1 MTVILRIVVWRTV
14 AILALVLGVIGLML
28 PIMPTVPFL
37 LVAAWAGGKGWPAL
51 EAKLLSHPKYG
62 PQIIAWRKYG
72 VVKRQPK
79 VIASVM
85 MGGSSIM
92 LAFSPVHLALKLSVI
107 GIMATVAVW
116 LWLRPEQAPK
126 QANEATTEPTDSS
139 N

>member
-1 MTVILRIVVWRTV
+1 MRVILRILLWRTI
-14 AILALVLGVIGLML
+14 AILALLLGVIGLLL

-37 LVAAWAGGKGWPAL
+37 LVAAWAGGKGWPVL
-51 EAKLLSHPKYG
+51 EQKLLAHPKYG

-85 MGGSSIM
+85 MGGSAIM
-92 LAFSPVHLALKLSVI
+92 LGFSPAPFALKFAII

-116 LWLRPEQAPK
+116 LWLRPEA
-126 QANEATTEPTDSS
+126 EPTTATDSD
-139 N
+139 

>member
-1 MTVILRIVVWRTV
+1 MRVILRILLWRTI
-14 AILALVLGVIGLML
+14 AILALLLGVIGLLL

-37 LVAAWAGGKGWPAL
+37 LVAAWAGGKGWPVL
-51 EAKLLSHPKYG
+51 EQKLLAHPKYG

-85 MGGSSIM
+85 MGGSAIM
-92 LAFSPVHLALKLSVI
+92 LGFSPAPFAVKFAVI

-116 LWLRPEQAPK
+116 LWLRPEA
-126 QANEATTEPTDSS
+126 EPTTATKSD
-139 N
+139 

>member
-1 MTVILRIVVWRTV
+1 MRVILRILLWRTIAV
-14 AILALVLGVIGLML
+14 LALRLGVIGLLL

-37 LVAAWAGGKGWPAL
+37 LVAAWAGGKGWPVL
-51 EAKLLSHPKYG
+51 EQKLLAHPKYG

-85 MGGSSIM
+85 MGGSAIM
-92 LAFSPVHLALKLSVI
+92 LGFSPAPFALKFAII

-116 LWLRPEQAPK
+116 LWLRPEA
-126 QANEATTEPTDSS
+126 EPTTATESD
-139 N
+139 

>member
-1 MTVILRIVVWRTV
+1 MRVILRILLWRTI
-14 AILALVLGVIGLML
+14 AILALLLGVIGLLL

-37 LVAAWAGGKGWPAL
+37 LVAAWAGGKGWPVL
-51 EAKLLSHPKYG
+51 EQKLLAHPKYG

-85 MGGSSIM
+85 MSGSAIM
-92 LAFSPVHLALKLSVI
+92 LGFSPAPFAVKFAVI

-116 LWLRPEQAPK
+116 LWSRPEVAP
-126 QANEATTEPTDSS
+126 ATATESD
-139 N
+139 

>member
-1 MTVILRIVVWRTV
+1 MRIILRILLWRTI
-14 AILALVLGVIGLML
+14 AILALLLGVIGLLL

-37 LVAAWAGGKGWPAL
+37 LVAAWAGGKGWPVL
-51 EAKLLSHPKYG
+51 EQKLLAHPKYG

-85 MGGSSIM
+85 MGGSAIM
-92 LAFSPVHLALKLSVI
+92 LGFSPAPFAVKFAVI

-116 LWLRPEQAPK
+116 LWLRPEA
-126 QANEATTEPTDSS
+126 EPTTATQSD
-139 N
+139 

>member
-1 MTVILRIVVWRTV
+1 MKVILRILLWRTIAV
-14 AILALVLGVIGLML
+14 LALLLGIIGLLL

-37 LVAAWAGGKGWPAL
+37 LVAAWAGGKGWPVL
-51 EAKLLSHPKYG
+51 EQKLLAHPKYG

-85 MGGSSIM
+85 MAGSALM
-92 LAFSPVHLALKLSVI
+92 LGFSPAPFAVKFAVI

-116 LWLRPEQAPK
+116 LWLRPETKP
-126 QANEATTEPTDSS
+126 TTATDSD
-139 N
+139 

>member
-1 MTVILRIVVWRTV
+1 MRVILRILLWRTI
-14 AILALVLGVIGLML
+14 AILALLLGFIGLLL

-37 LVAAWAGGKGWPAL
+37 LVSAWAGGKGWPVL
-51 EAKLLSHPKYG
+51 EQKLLAHPKYG

-85 MGGSSIM
+85 MGGSAIM
-92 LAFSPVHLALKLSVI
+92 LGFSPAPFAVKFAVI

-116 LWLRPEQAPK
+116 LWLRPEA
-126 QANEATTEPTDSS
+126 EPTTATKSD
-139 N
+139 